1 MLAYKNQPGKIVILY
16 DEDERMAPKAATTL
30 VERGYDNL
38 FLLSGGLKVASKLFP
53 LGLITGLVPAEINPA
68 NKGKPAIPA
77 DKQMFTREDVFSLL
91 EQTEVSEDKNS
102 ASRMSRTSK
111 ASSGVA
117 SSARSTASSASTAS
131 QSIHRKPFR

>member
-1 MLAYKNQPGKIVILY
+1 MEFNFLSVHMMLRISIFV
-16 DEDERMAPKAATTL
+16 
-30 VERGYDNL
+30 V
-38 FLLSGGLKVASKLFP
+38 GLKVASKLFP

-102 ASRMSRTSK
+102 ASKFIQISCSNT
-111 ASSGVA
+111 V
-117 SSARSTASSASTAS
+117 
-131 QSIHRKPFR
+131 FRYML